1 LHEGLGYARSNGT
14 LSLSRIFL
22 GTPRFLK
29 RSTVGIES
37 FAALSISPPRSPL
50 HDLRLR
56 KPIAASSQNDAI
68 ALQKNKLIASHP
80 PQQKA
85 IAHFSKTN
93 PIALQT
99 NHNTIASLLPQEKR
113 SPTSAKQIALVRK
126 NLQQDRIAKPK

>member
-1 LHEGLGYARSNGT
+1 LHEGLGYAKPNGT

-22 GTPRFLK
+22 GTSRFLK

-37 FAALSISPPRSPL
+37 FAALSIYPPRSPL

-56 KPIAASSQNDAI
+56 KLIAASSQNDAI

-80 PQQKA
+80 PQQKE

-93 PIALQT
+93 PIAFLI
-99 NHNTIASLLPQEKR
+99 NHNAIAFLLPRRKEIAVSVAKSKR
-113 SPTSAKQIALVRK
+113 SLPSPATVL
-126 NLQQDRIAKPK
+126 L